1 MTTKNM
7 TPRTIVLSE
16 ETAELFDC
24 KKMLDELYSKVGAI
38 AARMFGD
45 NSEYDKRIGE
55 NYCKAN
61 QIICNLL
68 AENIDITSTDSNYK
82 VI

>member
-1 MTTKNM
+1 MATKEM
-7 TPRTIVLSE
+7 RCIMMSK

-24 KKMLDELYSKVGAI
+24 KQMLDELYSKVGAI

-45 NSEYDKRIGE
+45 NSEYDKQIGE
-55 NYCKAN
+55 NYGKAN

>member
-1 MTTKNM
+1 MNKEIKTAHCIM
-7 TPRTIVLSE
+7 LSK
-16 ETAELFDC
+16 ETAELLEA

-45 NSEYDKRIGE
+45 NSEYDKQIGE
-55 NYCKAN
+55 NYAKAN

>member
-1 MTTKNM
+1 MRCIM
-7 TPRTIVLSE
+7 MSE

-24 KKMLDELYSKVGAI
+24 KKTLDELYSKVGAI

-45 NSEYDKRIGE
+45 NSEYGKQIGE
-55 NYCKAN
+55 NYAKAN

>member
-1 MTTKNM
+1 MRCIM
-7 TPRTIVLSE
+7 MSE

-24 KKMLDELYSKVGAI
+24 KKKLDELYSKVGAI

-45 NSEYDKRIGE
+45 NSEYDKQIGE